1 MISLIMLSLSYDRAG
16 LSDVWHREAIPNEL
30 ILL

>member
-1 MISLIMLSLSYDRAG
+1 MIGLIMLSLSYDGAG
-16 LSDVWHREAIPNEL
+16 LSGVWHREAIPNDL